1 MGLRARQKADR
12 TERIIAA
19 ASGMFRRDGF
29 DAARM
34 EAIAAEA
41 EVSPGTVYN
50 YFPTKGDLLVAIVS
64 REVEEVLMA
73 GEAVVADPP
82 GDVARAVA
90 RLVHGYFDHSLIYLS
105 KEMWRTA
112 MAMTI
117 QSPDSPASRHY
128 VGLDGRLRGQ
138 VVALIAA
145 LQARGRVRGGCDTV
159 ALGAVIF
166 HNLDAMFRVFVTT
179 DQPLDDLKARVD
191 AQNAEM
197 VRLIAAPFR

>member
-19 ASGMFRRDGF
+19 ASGMFRADGF

-34 EAIAAEA
+34 EVIAAEA

-50 YFPTKGDLLVAIVS
+50 YFPTKRDLLVAIVS
-64 REVEEVLMA
+64 REVAEVLAA
-73 GEAVVADPP
+73 GEAVVANPP
-82 GDVARAVA
+82 ADVATAIA
-90 RLVHGYFDHSLIYLS
+90 ALVHGYFDHSLIYLS

-117 QSPDSPASRHY
+117 QSPDSLSSQHY
-128 VGLDGRLRGQ
+128 MDFDQRLRGQ

-145 LQARGRVRGGCDTV
+145 LQARGLVRAGCDPV
-159 ALGAVIF
+159 AMGAVIF
-166 HNLDAMFRVFVTT
+166 HNLDAMFRGFVTSS
-179 DQPLDDLKARVD
+179 QGLDDLKADVD
-191 AQNAEM
+191 AQHAAL
-197 VRLIAAPFR
+197 VGLIAV

>member
-19 ASGMFRRDGF
+19 ASGMFRAHGF
-29 DAARM
+29 DAVHM

-64 REVEEVLMA
+64 REVEEVLAA

-82 GDVARAVA
+82 DDTGRAVA
-90 RLVHGYFDHSLIYLS
+90 LLVQGYFAHSLVYLS
-105 KEMWRTA
+105 KEMWRVA
-112 MAMTI
+112 MAMTL
-117 QSPDSPASRHY
+117 QSPDSPASRDY
-128 VGLDGRLRGQ
+128 VALDHRLQGQ

-145 LQARGRVRGGCDTV
+145 LQVRGRVRAGCDPV

-179 DQPLDDLKARVD
+179 DQALAALVD
-191 AQNAEM
+191 ATAAQHAEI
-197 VRLIAAPFR
+197 VRLIAT

>member
-19 ASGMFRRDGF
+19 ASGMFRADGF

-34 EAIAAEA
+34 EVIAAEA

-50 YFPTKGDLLVAIVS
+50 YFPTKRDLLVAIVS
-64 REVEEVLMA
+64 REVAEVLAA
-73 GEAVVADPP
+73 GEAVVANPP
-82 GDVARAVA
+82 ADVATAIA
-90 RLVHGYFDHSLIYLS
+90 ALVHGYFDHSLIYLS

-117 QSPDSPASRHY
+117 QSPDSLSSQHY
-128 VGLDGRLRGQ
+128 MDLDQRLRGQ

-145 LQARGRVRGGCDTV
+145 LQARGLVRAGCDPV
-159 ALGAVIF
+159 AMGAVIF
-166 HNLDAMFRVFVTT
+166 HNLDAMFRGFVTSS
-179 DQPLDDLKARVD
+179 QGLDDLKADVD
-191 AQNAEM
+191 AQHAAL
-197 VRLIAAPFR
+197 VGLIAV